1 MKKFW
6 LGLLTVLFTS
16 SGALAQQKGDL
27 YGGLGYNFITYE
39 EPGAS
44 VDLGALGFTLG
55 SRVMNNVAIE
65 AIVGVGVSDDTVT
78 NVKVEINDFIGVYV
92 RPFLA
97 ISENAEVYAR
107 LGFFRGEISA
117 SGAGLR
123 VSSTGSD
130 FSYGLGAAFNVSKDT
145 AITLDYTVFYDKSS
159 ITVNGFGVGLR
170 FNF

>member
-1 MKKFW
+1 MSGY
-6 LGLLTVLFTS
+6 LVLTELFGPS
-16 SGALAQQKGDL
+16 R
-27 YGGLGYNFITYE
+27 GGTAVWF
-39 EPGAS
+39 
-44 VDLGALGFTLG
+44 
-55 SRVMNNVAIE
+55 
-65 AIVGVGVSDDTVT
+65 
-78 NVKVEINDFIGVYV
+78 
-92 RPFLA
+92 
-97 ISENAEVYAR
+97 AEVYAR
-107 LGFFRGEISA
+107 LGYFRGEISA